1 MKCRFV
7 FAVLCSS
14 LLLLLIASSGAADG
28 QWSEPIL
35 VNKLVTHVES
45 PTFAPGNPAVFSFL
59 LTNPFPYNISEI
71 EVIAQPY
78 LLVYE
83 NGDTDW
89 SGLVDPPTMI
99 NATANSST
107 IEIASLASQ
116 GNVSVSWSIFT
127 TSSTSRGSMFAQSVY
142 LVKLALSFDVSGKR
156 ISYTSRGY
164 FTDDQWNILTGTANR
179 DPTKFNTTY
188 LMGLGYSGIIPD
200 ASFIVRD
207 EIPLWPAFAIVGVA
221 CVTGTLATYNYLK
234 GNPMASLR
242 TYAILVKARRAF
254 MRILIFRRKQ

>member
-1 MKCRFV
+1 MKHRWE

-14 LLLLLIASSGAADG
+14 LLLFPIISSDVADG

-35 VNKLVTHVES
+35 VNRLVTHVES
-45 PTFAPGNPAVFSFL
+45 PVFVPGNRAVLSFL
-59 LTNPFPYNISEI
+59 LTNPFPYTISEI

-78 LLVYE
+78 RLVYE

-89 SGLVDPPTMI
+89 SGLVDPPALI

-107 IEIASLASQ
+107 IEIASLAPQ
-116 GNVSVSWSIFT
+116 GNMTVSWSIVT

-142 LVKLALSFDVSGKR
+142 LVRLALSFNESGKR

-164 FTDDQWNILTGTANR
+164 LTEDQWNTLTETANH

-188 LMGLGYSGIIPD
+188 LMELGYSGIIPD
-200 ASFIVRD
+200 VSFIVRD

-221 CVTGTLATYNYLK
+221 CLTGTLATYNYLK
-234 GNPMASLR
+234 GNPMAAFR
-242 TYAILVKARRAF
+242 TYMVLVKARRVF
-254 MRILIFRRKQ
+254 MRILPFRRKG